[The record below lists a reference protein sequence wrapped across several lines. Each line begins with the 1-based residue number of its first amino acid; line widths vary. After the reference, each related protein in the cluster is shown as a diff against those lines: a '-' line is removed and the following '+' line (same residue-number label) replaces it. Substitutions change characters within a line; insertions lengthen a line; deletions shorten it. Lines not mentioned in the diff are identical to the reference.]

1 MGYFQVRYDSRVV
14 NYKRRGFIRLVTEA
28 DVNTNIW
35 VKHSDWLRE
44 VTWLV
49 TSNQRALF
57 QRGIDTLLW
66 NLCVTLA
73 PQDPGFESNHWQL
86 SLNIKWIKKAGSVR
100 PFLTYSLSLS
110 LFLWR
115 LYKFWID
122 WPPKYYYCDIWPIYS
137 HATHGALHP
146 YVVSKI

>member
-14 NYKRRGFIRLVTEA
+14 NYERRGFIRLATEA
-28 DVNTNIW
+28 DVNTNLW
-35 VKHSDWLRE
+35 VKHSDWLGE

-110 LFLWR
+110 LSLKIVQILNRLTAKILLLWPLANLQPR
-115 LYKFWID
+115 YTWSTSSI
-122 WPPKYYYCDIWPIYS
+122 C
-137 HATHGALHP
+137 
-146 YVVSKI
+146 SK

>member
-110 LFLWR
+110 LSLKIVQILNRLTAKILLLWHLANLQPR
-115 LYKFWID
+115 YTWSTSSI
-122 WPPKYYYCDIWPIYS
+122 C
-137 HATHGALHP
+137 
-146 YVVSKI
+146 SK